1 MATNDKNYTDDL
13 KQSSPISIPMG
24 ARGRARSLSM
34 SSSSSDSTSS
44 ASEPLTPVGSAPPH
58 RLSIPTSTSPILSY
72 FLAQSPSKTPATASF
87 PYKRKFG
94 TAPVLEAEEA
104 EAEIPVATH
113 ARRASATVANRF
125 SQNAPSA
132 FPDPNS
138 DRGTN
143 LLRRL
148 SLSSSAFVKP
158 TLDTGGRAPAP
169 PNTAVSPTDKTAP
182 FKNKPRRS
190 ATVSEN
196 AKPRRAP
203 SPMGERI
210 LKGHFDGF
218 N

>member
-1 MATNDKNYTDDL
+1 MATNDKNNRNDV
-13 KQSSPISIPMG
+13 KHSSPISIPMA
-24 ARGRARSLSM
+24 ARGRARSMSI
-34 SSSSSDSTSS
+34 SSSSSDSASS
-44 ASEPLTPVGSAPPH
+44 ASEPLTPAGSAPPN
-58 RLSIPTSTSPILSY
+58 RLSIPSSTSPILSY
-72 FLAQSPSKTPATASF
+72 FLAQSPTKTPVTASF

-94 TAPVLEAEEA
+94 TAPVLEEEP
-104 EAEIPVATH
+104 ESEIPVAAH

-125 SQNAPSA
+125 SQNTPSTLS
-132 FPDPNS
+132 DPKNE
-138 DRGTN
+138 RGSN

-158 TLDTGGRAPAP
+158 TLDTSGRPPPP
-169 PNTAVSPTDKTAP
+169 PNTAVSPTDNAVP

-210 LKGHFDGF
+210 LKGHFEGF

>member
-1 MATNDKNYTDDL
+1 MPT
-13 KQSSPISIPMG
+13 
-24 ARGRARSLSM
+24 LS
-34 SSSSSDSTSS
+34 
-44 ASEPLTPVGSAPPH
+44 
-58 RLSIPTSTSPILSY
+58 
-72 FLAQSPSKTPATASF
+72 
-87 PYKRKFG
+87 
-94 TAPVLEAEEA
+94 EEET
-104 EAEIPVATH
+104 EAEIPVAAH

-125 SQNAPSA
+125 SQNTPST
-132 FPDPNS
+132 FSDPKN

-148 SLSSSAFVKP
+148 SLSSSAFVKVSKIHFISHWNAFIHRHNHLAQP
-158 TLDTGGRAPAP
+158 TMETSGRPAPP

-190 ATVSEN
+190 AAISEI